1 MTIYM
6 AKTRRGKK
14 RTKRGT
20 RKQTKRSDTIAT
32 IIKKNPIVLFIKY
45 GCPYCAKAINIMH
58 LEGVKPKLVPLS
70 GKRGELLQ
78 ERLFKKTGRR
88 TVPNVFI
95 GGKSIGGSDET
106 ERLHLSGELRKKLK
120 AATRSL

>member
-1 MTIYM
+1 MT
-6 AKTRRGKK
+6 KTRRGKKQTK

-20 RKQTKRSDTIAT
+20 RKQTKRSNTIAT
-32 IIKKNPIVLFIKY
+32 IIKKNPIVLFIKH
-45 GCPYCAKAINIMH
+45 GCPYFAKAINIMH
-58 LEGVKPKLVPLS
+58 LEGIKPKLVPLS

-78 ERLFKKTGRR
+78 ERLLKKTGRR

-120 AATRSL
+120 AATHSL